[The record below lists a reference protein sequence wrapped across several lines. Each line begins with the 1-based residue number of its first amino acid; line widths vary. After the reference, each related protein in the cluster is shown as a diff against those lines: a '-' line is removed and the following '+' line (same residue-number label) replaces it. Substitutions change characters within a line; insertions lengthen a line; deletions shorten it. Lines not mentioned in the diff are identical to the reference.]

1 MMMAPNSAET
11 TCGHPMPCAMR
22 RMFLAWSLS
31 AQVMVD
37 IGDAA
42 PDFTLTAHDKSE
54 VTLSSFHGSRVV
66 LSFFPAA
73 FTGVCKNQICTIN
86 DQFQSSNMVNCT
98 VLGISV
104 DSPFANNAFRDANGI
119 DYPLLSD
126 VHREVISAYGIT
138 FEDFVIGGYTVAQRS
153 VFVVES
159 DGTIGYSWY
168 AENPGVE
175 PDYDALFTHL
185 NS

>member
-1 MMMAPNSAET
+1 MMMTPNSAET
-11 TCGHPMPCAMR
+11 TCCHPMSYAMR
-22 RMFLAWSLS
+22 HMFLAWSLS
-31 AQVMVD
+31 AQVMVG
-37 IGDAA
+37 IGDTA

-54 VTLSSFHGSRVV
+54 VTLSSFQGSRVV

-73 FTGVCKNQICTIN
+73 FTGVCKNQVCTIN
-86 DQFQSSNMVNCT
+86 DQLQSSDMENCA

-104 DSPFANNAFRDANGI
+104 DSPFSNNAFRDANGI

-126 VHREVISAYGIT
+126 VHRQVISAYGVT
-138 FEDFVIGGYTVAQRS
+138 YDDFVIGGYTVAQRS

-168 AENPGVE
+168 ADNPGIE
-175 PDYDALFTHL
+175 PDYDALFAHL